1 MGGAQTV
8 EGVTARGFLLKGDN
22 LAQALHRIDRVGAQ
36 LAGRLARARA
46 EPVNPL
52 AEQQG
57 RATDDH

>member
-22 LAQALHRIDRVGAQ
+22 LAQALHRIDRVRAQ
-36 LAGRLARARA
+36 LAGRLTRARA

-52 AEQQG
+52 AE
-57 RATDDH
+57 